1 MVKLLYETA
10 LLTSGFSLDDP
21 SIYARRVNKMISL
34 GLSLGT
40 DALPNV
46 LLTVVDMDEG
56 EEMPTEEAP
65 IEEVT
70 TEGAASNM
78 EDVD

>member
-1 MVKLLYETA
+1 
-10 LLTSGFSLDDP
+10 
-21 SIYARRVNKMISL
+21 MISL

-40 DALPNV
+40 TALPNF
-46 LLTVVDMDEG
+46 LLIPVDFEEG
-56 EEMPTEEAP
+56 EDLPTEEAP

>member
-1 MVKLLYETA
+1 
-10 LLTSGFSLDDP
+10 
-21 SIYARRVNKMISL
+21 MISL

-40 DALPNV
+40 STV
-46 LLTVVDMDEG
+46 LRAKPDYIDMDEA
-56 EEMPTEEAP
+56 EEMPVESAP

>member
-1 MVKLLYETA
+1 MEE
-10 LLTSGFSLDDP
+10 
-21 SIYARRVNKMISL
+21 N
-34 GLSLGT
+34 
-40 DALPNV
+40 
-46 LLTVVDMDEG
+46 
-56 EEMPTEEAP
+56 EEMTTESAP

>member
-1 MVKLLYETA
+1 MEE
-10 LLTSGFSLDDP
+10 
-21 SIYARRVNKMISL
+21 N
-34 GLSLGT
+34 
-40 DALPNV
+40 
-46 LLTVVDMDEG
+46 
-56 EEMPTEEAP
+56 EEMATESAP

>member
-1 MVKLLYETA
+1 MEEV
-10 LLTSGFSLDDP
+10 
-21 SIYARRVNKMISL
+21 
-34 GLSLGT
+34 
-40 DALPNV
+40 
-46 LLTVVDMDEG
+46 
-56 EEMPTEEAP
+56 EEMTTEAAP